1 MFRYTL
7 VFYAIALVS
16 AVLAFGGIAAGVQVF
31 AQVAFGVFLALAIVT
46 LLLGLMRKGV

>member
-46 LLLGLMRKGV
+46 LFLGLMRKGV

>member
-16 AVLAFGGIAAGVQVF
+16 AVLAFGGIAAGMEVI
-31 AQVAFGVFLALAIVT
+31 AQAVFGVCLTLAIVT
-46 LLLGLMRKGV
+46 LFLGLMRKGV